1 MPPCPNPRRQGA
13 FLTRKGRKGRPESE
27 GMIPMYI
34 FIAATPPLR
43 RLPGL
48 FRRWELA
55 QVIAAGEDYRVED
68 AGTASDG
75 TPLYAIYTSM
85 PDARAADGGEAV

>member
-1 MPPCPNPRRQGA
+1 
-13 FLTRKGRKGRPESE
+13 
-27 GMIPMYI
+27 MYI
-34 FIAATPPLR
+34 LVASTPPLR

-55 QVIAAGEDYRVED
+55 QVIVTGEDYRVEN

-85 PDARAADGGEAV
+85 PDARAADGREAV